1 MTMVLEAK
9 KRKMRQEVAHWAEK
23 IGVKPK
29 RVQIQRMT
37 VKWAS
42 CSTAGRVCFSADLL
56 DEPSAFQEVVIVH
69 ELLHLLVPNHGKL
82 FKSLM
87 KAHLPGWER
96 VAREREVTICGGS
109 EAHVEIRK
117 TKSVDRRKRG

>member
-1 MTMVLEAK
+1 MTKVLEAK
-9 KRKMRQEVAHWAEK
+9 KLKMREEVAGWAEK
-23 IGVKPK
+23 IGVKPT
-29 RVQIQRMT
+29 RVQVQRMT
-37 VKWAS
+37 SKWAS

-56 DEPSAFQEVVIVH
+56 EEPLAFREVVIVH

-96 VAREREVTICGGS
+96 VVRERAGTICDAPGASTGALS
-109 EAHVEIRK
+109 SLA
-117 TKSVDRRKRG
+117 DRRKREG